1 MIYVLPTE
9 LSKAGLKK
17 IRRKLEKQNSIFSQ
31 KKYLDGLYL
40 PSHIIGRKKQ
50 AEELLLHIES
60 LRQGFVVPVISV
72 YGRSGSGKSTL
83 VKFVCNNIDDLA
95 CFAFANLRK
104 AKTVFGCAN
113 IILSEF
119 GMPSL
124 KSADGINKT
133 VDVLAKCISER
144 LESHGKKFMI
154 LVLDE
159 YDAIFSDKRNN
170 PSDFM
175 YKLLT
180 LEEELRQKDL
190 WLCIITISNNALSEY
205 TLDDRIKSRMG
216 NSEVFFPPYT
226 KDDISQ
232 ILKDRA
238 EKAFTKKIEDKI
250 VQYCAEIGSAE
261 HGDARRALDLLRVA
275 GELCDGTKITIH
287 DIDSANQKLQ
297 KDRLELVVTN
307 ASYHQKHLIGAICRN
322 LLNDDSGWTAT
333 SAIYDRYKSI
343 IQDDV
348 NPLSYRRISD
358 LLVELKNTGLVHSRT
373 ISRGRA
379 GYGTEY
385 RLLFSPHMV
394 GPYVGKEWWDRVVSK
409 KLRKDT
415 ANALL
420 DRLKPRSRRQSS
432 YNSIFKK
439 YGI

>member
-1 MIYVLPTE
+1 L
-9 LSKAGLKK
+9 LK
-17 IRRKLEKQNSIFSQ
+17 

-50 AEELLLHIES
+50 AEEILSHIES
-60 LRQGFVVPVISV
+60 LRQGFMVPVISV

-119 GMPSL
+119 GIPSL
-124 KSADGINKT
+124 KSADGINKA
-133 VDVLAKCISER
+133 VDVLGKCISER
-144 LESHGKKFMI
+144 LESQGKKFMV

-205 TLDDRIKSRMG
+205 SLDDRIKSRMG
-216 NSEVFFPPYT
+216 NSEVFFPSYT

-232 ILKDRA
+232 ILYDRA
-238 EKAFTKKIEDKI
+238 QKAFAKKIADNIIQHCAKI
-250 VQYCAEIGSAE
+250 SSAE

-275 GELCDGTKITIH
+275 GELCDGQKITIH
-287 DIDSANQKLQ
+287 DVDSANTKLQ
-297 KDRLELVVTN
+297 KDRLELVVSN
-307 ASYHQKHLIGAICRN
+307 SSYHQRVLTGAICSN
-322 LLNDDSGWTAT
+322 LINGDFGFTTT
-333 SAIYDRYKSI
+333 SRIYDTYKKMLPEDTKS
-343 IQDDV
+343 
-348 NPLSYRRISD
+348 LSYRRISD
-358 LLVELKNTGLVHSRT
+358 LLVELQNIGLISSRT
-373 ISRGRA
+373 LSRGRV

-385 RLLFSPHMV
+385 RLCFSPDMI
-394 GPYVGKEWWDRVVSK
+394 GPYVGKEWWDSVMSAK
-409 KLRKDT
+409 KRNDAMKRITSLMPKHGRHT
-415 ANALL
+415 NSLL
-420 DRLKPRSRRQSS
+420 G
-432 YNSIFKK
+432 K
-439 YGI
+439 YGL